1 MKEGIMDEKDRYSIL
16 DKYLREDDPQVR
28 ERAEAWRV

>member
-1 MKEGIMDEKDRYSIL
+1 MDEKDRYAIL
-16 DKYLREDDPQVR
+16 DKDLCEDDPQVM